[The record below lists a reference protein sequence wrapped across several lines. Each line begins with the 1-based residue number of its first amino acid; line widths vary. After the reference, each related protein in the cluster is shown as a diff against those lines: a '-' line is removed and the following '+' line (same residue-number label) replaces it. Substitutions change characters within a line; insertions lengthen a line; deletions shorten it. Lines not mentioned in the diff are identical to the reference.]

1 MKRTKGKRPGSSRS
15 CLVSPVR
22 ILEDELLELRRELRA
37 TVRAYA
43 ARLEIQLAETVA
55 ALHSTP
61 TPDDLSR
68 ERAHQLRDL
77 TAMVRKRTL
86 KPEKGRRK
94 DLRKLDALIT
104 ELHLFLPN
112 QHVR

>member
-1 MKRTKGKRPGSSRS
+1 MKGAKSKALAGSRS

-37 TVRAYA
+37 TLLAYA

-55 ALHSTP
+55 ALHSNP
-61 TPDDLSR
+61 APDDLSR

-77 TAMVRKRTL
+77 TAMVRNRKV